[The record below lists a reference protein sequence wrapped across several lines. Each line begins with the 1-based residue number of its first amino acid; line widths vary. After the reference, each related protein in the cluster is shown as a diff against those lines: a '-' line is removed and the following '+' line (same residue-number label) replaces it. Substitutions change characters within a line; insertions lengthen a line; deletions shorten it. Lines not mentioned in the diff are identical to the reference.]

1 MNRIKELRIEK
12 NLTQKELSDLLGI
25 GQSTLSEI
33 ENGKYLPRIDL
44 AKKIAKILNHDL
56 EKVFPEEYEH
66 EKV

>member
-1 MNRIKELRIEK
+1 MNKIKQFRIER

-33 ENGKYLPRIDL
+33 ENNKYLPRIDL

-56 EKVFPEEYEH
+56 EEVFPEEYEH
-66 EKV
+66 SEV